1 MQYALH
7 RFTILD
13 VRLQCILCNK
23 QVCWLVKVIHEW
35 EGKCSL
41 TLNSGFSLGHLAAS
55 HRTRRT
61 ERNL

>member
-35 EGKCSL
+35 EGKCSPSPEL
-41 TLNSGFSLGHLAAS
+41 WLFIGTPRSISQNK
-55 HRTRRT
+55 
-61 ERNL
+61 ED